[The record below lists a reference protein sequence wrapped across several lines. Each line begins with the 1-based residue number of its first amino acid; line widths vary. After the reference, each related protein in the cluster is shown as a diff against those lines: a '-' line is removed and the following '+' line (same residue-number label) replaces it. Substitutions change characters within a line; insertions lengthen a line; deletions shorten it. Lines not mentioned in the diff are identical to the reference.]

1 MSNFEIG
8 DVVAFKAN
16 KNVRLVVTGIGTD
29 GLLLLRYFDAAT
41 NEFKKIEMPGIC
53 FEKADQ

>member
-16 KNVRLVVTGIGTD
+16 KNIRLVVTGIGAD
-29 GLLLLRYFDAAT
+29 GLLLLRFFDTAS
-41 NEFKKIEMPGIC
+41 NEFKKVEMPGIC
-53 FEKADQ
+53 FEQSAQ